1 MDPFCLVSA
10 VQTGSGGIMVWGIY
24 FHTERI
30 IPDLKPDFS
39 VLGGYVQNTHAKYK
53 PSAVSVTVFFS
64 CSYFYQI
71 TNVVSCAFCQINVW
85 KMWLYQAGQTGAAIR
100 RILWWHKKTAEGAHW
115 LQTGKQITI
124 FSFLYCLI
132 TYLIWNKML
141 IKGYL
146 KISFLQ
152 TGVLWEGACPSH
164 DQSDS
169 CRGSGAGVAGLYWKA
184 PEQVRK

>member
-53 PSAVSVTVFFS
+53 PSAVSVTVFFFLLLFLS
-64 CSYFYQI
+64 DNKCGQLCILSNKCLKNVTLPGW
-71 TNVVSCAFCQINVW
+71 TNSKQ
-85 KMWLYQAGQTGAAIR
+85 IR

-115 LQTGKQITI
+115 LHTGKQITI